1 MLISHSTVFCGVKT
15 YPQPVFKPNILYRKN
30 YICCMA
36 VLKNVQFSKL
46 IKAEGRLREFNFRK
60 SNGIVGPVY
69 HVDVSDDRGNRFYI
83 NMLLENNTWTV
94 QEKNLPPWIQEAVSQ
109 FHPAI
114 QEQEGSF

>member
-1 MLISHSTVFCGVKT
+1 MLITPFAILPASVKT
-15 YPQPVFKPNILYRKN
+15 CRCAFFRQGYYSGKN
-30 YICCMA
+30 YLWFMA

-69 HVDVSDDRGNRFYI
+69 HVDVSDDRGNRYYL
-83 NMLLENNTWTV
+83 NLLLEQNTWTV
-94 QEKNLPPWIQEAVSQ
+94 QEKNLPPWIQEAVAQ

-114 QEQEGSF
+114 QEQEV